1 MICYFCKE
9 STETIEFT
17 IDAFLEKTN
26 QVCKYCYFKYV
37 EVEE

>member
-17 IDAFLEKTN
+17 INQLTN
-26 QVCKYCYFKYV
+26 YVCQYCYFKYV
-37 EVEE
+37 EGEE